1 MFSHRKSDCKKIHTG
16 DNHGVDERDKVLK
29 FKPRRSEEVWVRGL
43 IQVEFE
49 RFADSGLKNWDFG
62 REKHRREPH
71 QGWPPRLRKILE
83 KYKLVSW
90 KPVFPLRYPWST
102 ESDECARG
110 SYVEAGRDKFV
121 TFDFARGADVVR
133 IAKELREVP
142 ELKQAAP
149 IPEISA
155 PAAPLTE
162 PLTGREEP
170 HIDAGQPGV
179 DPRTQWY
186 LFRCGVPEA
195 WNLGASGHG
204 VTIADIDWGFDR
216 NHQDLIYRIELAR
229 SMFGNPAIVS
239 HGNMRGHGTGVLGL
253 AGAAVNN
260 NGMAGIA
267 YDSTLWAIQAGSNYV
282 IDERYWVAAINFV
295 RSTPAHG
302 RKVIILEVQTRGASS
317 IEAVPS
323 IREEIVAA
331 INDGIVV
338 CVPAGNGNATG
349 VAGSDDEG
357 ALIEETGSI
366 LVGATKFHPHKNQR
380 SESNGGDRIVVYAPG
395 DADSDL
401 TCGSPPNRYRLRFG
415 GTSGATAKVAGVV
428 ALMLE
433 KNDQLTPAE
442 VRSILQ
448 QSQKQVVDRLDRRVG
463 VLVDAHQAVRDA
475 IAMRTT
481 GDSLWSRM
489 SFMIQGLFG

>member
-1 MFSHRKSDCKKIHTG
+1 MIWHRKSDCKGVHSG
-16 DNHGVDERDKVLK
+16 DDHELDKVLK
-29 FKPRRSEEVWVRGL
+29 FKPRRSDEVWVRGL

-49 RFADSGLKNWDFG
+49 RFADSGLETWDFG
-62 REKHRREPH
+62 KEKQRKKPSEAWSPK
-71 QGWPPRLRKILE
+71 LRQILQ
-83 KYKLVSW
+83 KYNLVSW

-102 ESDECARG
+102 DSDDCARA
-110 SYVEAGRDKFV
+110 SYTEAGRDKFV

-133 IAKELREVP
+133 ISRDLREVP
-142 ELKQAAP
+142 ELKRAVP
-149 IPEISA
+149 VPEISA

-162 PLTGREEP
+162 PLTGRAEHNITNLSRP
-170 HIDAGQPGV
+170 A

-186 LFRCGVPEA
+186 LFRCEVPEA

-216 NHQDLIYRIELAR
+216 NHQDLIDRIELAR

-253 AGAAVNN
+253 AGAGINDR
-260 NGMAGIA
+260 GMAGIA
-267 YDSTLWAIQAGSNYV
+267 YDATLWAIQAGSNYV
-282 IDERYWVAAINFV
+282 IDESYWVAAINFV
-295 RSTPAHG
+295 RSTPTNG

-323 IREEIVAA
+323 IRAEIVAA

-338 CVPAGNGNATG
+338 CVPAGNGNASG

-357 ALIEETGSI
+357 AFIEETGSI
-366 LVGATKFHPHKNQR
+366 LVGATKFHPQKNER
-380 SESNGGDRIVVYAPG
+380 ADSNGGDRIVVYAPG

-442 VRSILQ
+442 VRDILQ
-448 QSQKQVVDRLDRRVG
+448 QSQKPVVDRLDRQVG
-463 VLVDAHQAVRDA
+463 VLVDAHQAVTDA
-475 IAMRTT
+475 IATRTT
-481 GDSLWSRM
+481 TERVWSRM
-489 SFMIQGLFG
+489 AFMIQGFFGLA

>member
-1 MFSHRKSDCKKIHTG
+1 MFSHRKPDCKANPTEE
-16 DNHGVDERDKVLK
+16 NHGVDQRDKVLK

-49 RFADSGLKNWDFG
+49 RFASSGLENWNFG
-62 REKHRREPH
+62 REKHRKEPH
-71 QGWPPRLRKILE
+71 EAWPPGLRKILQ

-90 KPVFPLRYPWST
+90 KPAFPLRYPWST
-102 ESDECARG
+102 ESDERARG
-110 SYVEAGRDKFV
+110 SYVEAGRDKFI
-121 TFDFARGADVVR
+121 TLDFARGADVVR

-142 ELKQAAP
+142 ELKRAAP
-149 IPEISA
+149 IPELSA

-170 HIDAGQPGV
+170 HIDAGPPV

-204 VTIADIDWGFDR
+204 VTIADIDWGFHR
-216 NHQDLIYRIELAR
+216 NHQDLIDRIELAR

-239 HGNMRGHGTGVLGL
+239 HGDMRSHGTGVLGL
-253 AGAAVNN
+253 AGAGINDR
-260 NGMAGIA
+260 GMAGIA
-267 YDSTLWAIQAGSNYV
+267 YNSALWAIQAGSNYV
-282 IDERYWVAAINFV
+282 IDESHWVAAINFV
-295 RSTPAHG
+295 RSTATQG
-302 RKVIILEVQTRGASS
+302 RRVIILEVQTRGASS

-357 ALIEETGSI
+357 ALIEETGSV

-380 SESNGGDRIVVYAPG
+380 AESNGGERIVVYAPG

-433 KNDQLTPAE
+433 KNDQLTPVE
-442 VRSILQ
+442 VRNILQ

-463 VLVDAHQAVRDA
+463 VLVDAHQSVRDA
-475 IAMRTT
+475 IAMRTPS
-481 GDSLWSRM
+481 DSLWSRM